1 MVRAVKPHGQIRQSQ
16 LITTFGPGAMLDLPR
31 YSVLVGGLEGWS
43 PLENPIHEPRLA
55 AKLAQYLQVPRLS
68 LYPPPPEE
76 KHLEAKKSGIGVWQF
91 PEWFV
96 VDAEAAET
104 RERFRGGRLIVHRRN
119 LERGMMYRDEDRKR
133 RPAVPIRFVRACVR
147 GHIDDIDWYAFVHRG
162 APCKRHLVLYERTT
176 TGDLGDILLC
186 CECGA
191 ERRMSDAMAAELGT
205 LGKCNGQRP
214 WLGPKTHETCDQKFR
229 LLVRGASHAYFAQI
243 MSVISLP
250 ETVSPLADKV
260 EQRWETLKE
269 IQSADDL
276 AQLFKIM
283 APLGREFQE
292 FPVAEVFTEIVAR
305 RKGSAGAEAKPV
317 RIAEMETLTAPESAL
332 RKARS
337 DIFDAEVL
345 PESVW
350 REPWLDV
357 VERILLVHRLR
368 EVMALAGFTRFEPAT
383 TDIQGELD
391 LQVKVASLAI
401 DANWRP
407 AVENRGEG
415 IFIGFKRDAIEAWA
429 ARAAVADRGKLLGE
443 GFASWQKE
451 HPQSKRQ
458 FPGLPYLML
467 HSLSHMLITAITL
480 ECGYPSSS
488 IRERI
493 YAGPAGYGIMLYTSS
508 PDAEGTLGGLVETG
522 KEIGRHL
529 RAALRWAELCSND
542 PVCSGHDPADDH
554 DKRFLHGAACHGCLL
569 IAETS
574 CEQHNE
580 LLDRALVVPTLTGGR
595 AAFFPS
601 VT

>member
-1 MVRAVKPHGQIRQSQ
+1 MVKKAHGQIRQSQ

-55 AKLAQYLQVPRLS
+55 GKLAQYLQVPRLS

-76 KHLEAKKSGIGVWQF
+76 KQLEAKRSGIGVWQF

-104 RERFRGGRLIVHRRN
+104 RERYRGGRLIVHRRR
-119 LERGMMYRDEDRKR
+119 LDRGMMYRDADRKL

-147 GHIDDIDWYAFVHRG
+147 GHIDDIDWYAFVHQGR
-162 APCKRHLVLYERTT
+162 PCKRNLVLFERTT
-176 TGDLGDILLC
+176 MGDLGDIELR

-191 ERRMSDAMAAELGT
+191 ERRMSDAMAADVGT
-205 LGKCNGQRP
+205 LGRCTGQRP
-214 WLGPKTHETCDQKFR
+214 WLGPNSREPCDQKSR
-229 LLVRGASHAYFAQI
+229 LLVRGATHAYFPQI

-250 ETVSPLADKV
+250 ETISALAEKV

-269 IQSADDL
+269 IRSADDL
-276 AQLFKIM
+276 AGLFKIM
-283 APLGREFQE
+283 GSLGKEFSE
-292 FPVAEVFTEIVAR
+292 FPVSDVFAEIVSR
-305 RKGSAGAEAKPV
+305 RERRTGTEGKPV
-317 RIAEMETLTAPESAL
+317 RIAEIETLTAPESVL
-332 RKARS
+332 RKTRS
-337 DIFDAEVL
+337 EIFDAQVL
-345 PESVW
+345 PEGEW
-350 REPWLDV
+350 REPWLDM
-357 VERILLVHRLR
+357 VERVLLVHRLR
-368 EVMALAGFTRFEPAT
+368 EVIALAGFTRFEPAT
-383 TDIQGELD
+383 ADIQGELD

-401 DANWRP
+401 DADWRP

-415 IFIGFKRDAIEAWA
+415 IFIGFKPKAIEAWA
-429 ARAAVADRGKLLGE
+429 AKDATAERGRKLGA

-467 HSLSHMLITAITL
+467 HSVSHMLITAITL

-542 PVCSGHDPADDH
+542 PVCSGHDPEDDH

-580 LLDRALVVPTLTGGR
+580 LLDRALVVPTLASSG
-595 AAFFPS
+595 AAFFQP
-601 VT
+601 VI